1 MVPADPVVTARLAG
15 FRSVRG
21 HGAAVALLRRAIEN
35 DRVSSVYLFA
45 GPAGVGKDRVAHA
58 LAQVMNCRAPAPDG
72 DACGACDLCDKIARG
87 VHPDVIVLQRDL
99 KDPPEDSPKDS
110 PKLREENA
118 KLRAMR
124 REDLAEADLKQNI
137 TVEQVE
143 ELLARMPFRPHE
155 AATRWVIF
163 RDAERL
169 QPAAANKLLK
179 TLEEPPRGSHFVLV
193 SAKPSSLLP
202 TIRSRCQ
209 LVHFGLLEAGDVA
222 AVLRES
228 AAELGVDLAHLEE
241 LVSLGD
247 GSVGRALEFK
257 NRERLKER
265 QALVD
270 EILAALRAG
279 APGLFVAIGEKARE
293 YAQAGEKARGYDA
306 LMDRAQEANRQ
317 DLDTVLLLLQR
328 HFRNEAM
335 QHANVRPRNA
345 AVNAARADI
354 VRETQSMLDGSS
366 NLNVQ
371 LVIEAMLVRLRE
383 ARA

>member
-1 MVPADPVVTARLAG
+1 
-15 FRSVRG
+15 
-21 HGAAVALLRRAIEN
+21 
-35 DRVSSVYLFA
+35 
-45 GPAGVGKDRVAHA
+45 
-58 LAQVMNCRAPAPDG
+58 
-72 DACGACDLCDKIARG
+72 
-87 VHPDVIVLQRDL
+87 
-99 KDPPEDSPKDS
+99 
-110 PKLREENA
+110 
-118 KLRAMR
+118 
-124 REDLAEADLKQNI
+124 
-137 TVEQVE
+137 
-143 ELLARMPFRPHE
+143 
-155 AATRWVIF
+155 
-163 RDAERL
+163 
-169 QPAAANKLLK
+169 
-179 TLEEPPRGSHFVLV
+179 
-193 SAKPSSLLP
+193 
-202 TIRSRCQ
+202 
-209 LVHFGLLEAGDVA
+209 VHFGLLEAGDVA